1 MDRLGA
7 WGGRS
12 VVSLGLEL
20 AGIEVCVGLVQE
32 GHVVVVGGHGASV
45 RRGDDGGVGCWFCGC
60 GEIVGTALD
69 MGSRCILIVAVLAI

>member
-1 MDRLGA
+1 MDGLGA

-12 VVSLGLEL
+12 IVSLRLEL

-45 RRGDDGGVGCWFCGC
+45 RRGDDGVGCWSCGC
-60 GEIVGTALD
+60 GENVETALD
-69 MGSRCILIVAVLAI
+69 MGSRCILMVAVLVI